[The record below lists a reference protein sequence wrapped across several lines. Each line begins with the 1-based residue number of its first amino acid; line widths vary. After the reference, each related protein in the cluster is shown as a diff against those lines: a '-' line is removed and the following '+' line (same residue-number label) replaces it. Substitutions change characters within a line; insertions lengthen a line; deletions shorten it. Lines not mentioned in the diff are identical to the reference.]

1 MQPIHCSLRLNTTQW
16 RDRNEQRS
24 PSPSDPQ
31 QFFIIHPNKATVRK
45 SWGAKRKTT
54 FAGDIFDILAWTPW
68 SSVRCEIAL
77 QILTIKKKEKANLCL
92 HPCLWDL
99 VCMSPRLRQG
109 VPLGWNPRKRLS
121 LYCLEDMLWKAL
133 ALSDWWQWELSVWG
147 PHSWLSKLNVVSR
160 CTRGCTS
167 LPRPS
172 SVRWRNT
179 VPLRASL
186 RRPGE
191 HVAVDSADLVSFFD
205 CYTGGGDKLGMHLSD
220 P

>member
-1 MQPIHCSLRLNTTQW
+1 MKFSQMWDCS
-16 RDRNEQRS
+16 
-24 PSPSDPQ
+24 P
-31 QFFIIHPNKATVRK
+31 
-45 SWGAKRKTT
+45 
-54 FAGDIFDILAWTPW
+54 DIDN
-68 SSVRCEIAL
+68 
-77 QILTIKKKEKANLCL
+77 KKKEKANLCL

-205 CYTGGGDKLGMHLSD
+205 CYTGVATNWECTSVIPRESQGWTSGDVTFT
-220 P
+220 